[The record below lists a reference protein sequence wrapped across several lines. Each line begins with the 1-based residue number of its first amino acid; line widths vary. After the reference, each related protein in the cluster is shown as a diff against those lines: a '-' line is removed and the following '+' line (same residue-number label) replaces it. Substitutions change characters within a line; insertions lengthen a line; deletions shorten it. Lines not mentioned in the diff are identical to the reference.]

1 MAATERRDVGALLAQ
16 TREALNVFEAHLNT
30 FSEVLDE
37 LEAETARQKVQKPE
51 PRRRKGWL

>member
-37 LEAETARQKVQKPE
+37 LEAETARQKAE